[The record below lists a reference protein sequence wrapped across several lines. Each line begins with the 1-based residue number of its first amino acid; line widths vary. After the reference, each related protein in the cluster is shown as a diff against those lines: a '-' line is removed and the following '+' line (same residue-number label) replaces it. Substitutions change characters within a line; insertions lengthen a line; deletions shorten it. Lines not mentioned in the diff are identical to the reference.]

1 MLLLP
6 GGQAN
11 GKAGILP
18 GVRSLQKGQQPPGG
32 HHRGAAV
39 GDKRK
44 GDAGKGEQIDRA
56 KDIETSLKDQQGGGG
71 AGGDGVKAGAPGAA
85 GTDGKNG
92 QCDNTGRERT
102 PMISPTLHTASQTP
116 SRCRPRQPGGA
127 SPHRRPRNQSAG
139 CGGRH
144 GAGLLVAPGGG
155 VLRRGPRWR
164 SVLGY
169 RA

>member
-92 QCDNTGRERT
+92 QCDNTQDGENADDKPPLFTQHPKHQVGVGRGNPVEPALT
-102 PMISPTLHTASQTP
+102 GAHT
-116 SRCRPRQPGGA
+116 
-127 SPHRRPRNQSAG
+127 NQSAG

-155 VLRRGPRWR
+155 VFPGVAP
-164 SVLGY
+164 GGE
-169 RA
+169 AF